1 MYCAQADWSERA
13 PVIDHEC
20 TVLGRDMNVQRTNSG
35 GKRGTY
41 VRGYVPIVQVRLVV
55 SNATHWAK
63 RYRLASSRFDG
74 RGYSQFQVKDEAEDF
89 LGKFTVGESTICYQF
104 EDGTV
109 KLEKDPPELTVGTRV
124 FYALSSLTCGLACI
138 IACCAIMG
146 CYADPAAVEQ
156 ASNGATSDV
165 EAGHVGNPVPEHVM
179 YIQTRAQNPR
189 EMEASEVE
197 TTTDDTGTEYTDDVE
212 TGLQPRE

>member
-1 MYCAQADWSERA
+1 MFCAQADWSERA

-20 TVLGRDMNVQRTNSG
+20 IVVGRDINVQSTNSG

-74 RGYSQFQVKDEAEDF
+74 QGYSQFQVKDEAEDF
-89 LGKFTVGESTICYQF
+89 LGKFTVGESMLCYQF

-109 KLEKDPPELTVGTRV
+109 KLEKGPPELTVGTRV
-124 FYALSSLTCGLACI
+124 FYALSSLTCALACI

-146 CYADPAAVEQ
+146 CYAKPAAVKAID
-156 ASNGATSDV
+156 ASTSDV
-165 EAGHVGNPVPEHVM
+165 EAGHVRNPVPEHVM
-179 YIQTRAQNPR
+179 FIQTRAQIPR
-189 EMEASEVE
+189 EMEVLQVE
-197 TTTDDTGTEYTDDVE
+197 TTTEDTGAEYTDDVE
-212 TGLQPRE
+212 TGLRP